1 MREELGKDMNEYKR
15 RLADYTATLVNGSE
29 LAEWERKP
37 GVRIWAMDVLG
48 GGRYRLHYTDD
59 KRKETTQ

>member
-1 MREELGKDMNEYKR
+1 M
-15 RLADYTATLVNGSE
+15 VNGAD

-59 KRKETTQ
+59 NERKETTQ

>member
-1 MREELGKDMNEYKR
+1 MSRSARYLPKR
-15 RLADYTATLVNGSE
+15 VPRKEQGTVVNGSE